1 MKIETEQKRLSVS
14 FVASMAAHL
23 MLALFITLAH
33 TDRPIPKKQPPQVM
47 DVVLLDPETTPK
59 KAPSKD
65 AKTISN
71 RSAEGG
77 SSKAKDRRTRSAK
90 APMTGPQQKKKPEP
104 VMPTPPKQAQM
115 PKPKPNQRTRTLAKR
130 DFKPDFTLP
139 PEMPKKPA
147 KQLTK
152 QDMQNIP
159 LSNLMPSSMAL
170 AELSRDYERERRM
183 KQFLNREADIPV
195 NTREAKFA
203 PYMQAM
209 VRSLEEQWRPGGQ
222 SDFKKYSEE
231 ARSLLMRITV
241 ESNGSLSNLEILQ
254 PSPIAALNESAIAAI
269 HAASPFKP
277 LPSSWGLDRVHI
289 PIIFEVFEDKFVFRT
304 L

>member
-1 MKIETEQKRLSVS
+1 MKIKTEQKRLTVS
-14 FVASMAAHL
+14 FVASMTAHL
-23 MLALFITLAH
+23 MLALFVVMVQA
-33 TDRPIPKKQPPQVM
+33 DKPIPKKQAPQVM
-47 DVVLLDPETTPK
+47 DVVLLDPKTTPK
-59 KAPSKD
+59 KDPSKD

-71 RSAEGG
+71 RSADGG
-77 SSKAKDRRTRSAK
+77 SSKAKDRRTRAAK
-90 APMTGPQQKKKPEP
+90 APITGPQKQKPKPT
-104 VMPTPPKQAQM
+104 VPTLPKQAQA
-115 PKPKPNQRTRTLAKR
+115 PKPTPKQRTRTLAKR

-147 KQLTK
+147 KQLSK
-152 QDMQNIP
+152 QDMRNIP

-203 PYMQAM
+203 PYMHAM
-209 VRSLEEQWRPGGQ
+209 VRSLEEQWRPAGQ

-231 ARSLLMRITV
+231 ARKLLMRITI
-241 ESNGSLSNLEILQ
+241 ENNGALSNLEILQ

-277 LPSSWGLDRVHI
+277 LPTSWGLDRVHI
-289 PIIFEVFEDKFVFRT
+289 PIIFEVFENKFSFRA